1 MKRARLGDG
10 TARETI
16 RLNVGGRLFETTPQT
31 LSRSPFFVSLLSGGF
46 GEDRDE
52 AGNIFIDRSTLS
64 CKRLA
69 RMGASA
75 TASQCK
81 AACVLAVCL

>member
-16 RLNVGGRLFETTPQT
+16 RLNVGGRLFETTEQT

-52 AGNIFIDRSTLS
+52 AGNIFIDRSTLN
-64 CKRLA
+64 CKTLA
-69 RMGASA
+69 RAGKPPSPRVSA
-75 TASQCK
+75 NQR
-81 AACVLAVCL
+81 VC

>member
-10 TARETI
+10 TAREAI
-16 RLNVGGRLFETTPQT
+16 RLNVGGRLFETTEQT
-31 LSRSPFFVSLLSGGF
+31 LARSPFFASLLRF

-69 RMGASA
+69 RVG
-75 TASQCK
+75 K
-81 AACVLAVCL
+81 PPPPRVIVNHLAC